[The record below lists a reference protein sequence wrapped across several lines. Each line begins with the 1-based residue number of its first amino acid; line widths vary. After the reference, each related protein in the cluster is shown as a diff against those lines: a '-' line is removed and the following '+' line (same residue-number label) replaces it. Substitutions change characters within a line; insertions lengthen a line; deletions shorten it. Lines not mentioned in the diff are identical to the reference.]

1 MAGLYVSFGSP
12 ARARLRRAAGQLRFS
27 DEHEVFVTGDDFSFV
42 WSGLN
47 DADLFGPAHDPE
59 TGVHVVTAGRVS
71 WDEPD
76 WQRAERLGR
85 FEGGLSNRLLLD
97 VYLRDGTTALER
109 HNGPALLLVWDPRD
123 RSVHLFTDHFGYHP
137 VFLYRPEDAERCVIA
152 TNADVIAADPDTK
165 TTPDLVTMAEFLR
178 FWRATPPHTYYQEI
192 KYAGS
197 AAHWHWNL
205 ETGEVR
211 QRTYWEPYREDPYPS
226 LEVAAEELADA
237 LRESVRIRTLPRLG
251 PTVCYISGGMD
262 SRTILFAA
270 ADPERMIGVN
280 MYDVPNRESSISEQ
294 LCKAAGVRFVGF
306 GRDFDYYPRWMP
318 ESARLSGAMWS
329 TEDSH
334 FLGTHELV
342 SELGARTVMTGCT
355 ADRVFKASPMETRY
369 QQFFG
374 KNLPLKELY
383 PRRVDAFLPN
393 APSGNPPP
401 EMLRAIQ
408 NRFEERFAGTPRE
421 LKEDRD
427 WLRVED
433 RRVRPNCYASSVS
446 GPIMYRIFPY
456 DTFLADRAVADC
468 YSRMRAEWKL
478 NALVWGRA
486 VARVSGRHKG
496 ITIANNGF
504 QLDDSVPMKLL
515 HFTKG
520 WVQRRVRKRDTVVG
534 QGPATDGS
542 WPILGWYATNT
553 PTLRAMWETA
563 TGEDRDRI
571 QALWGSDPW
580 TESFANWAQK
590 PNTLFRLLTLLNH
603 WQSQNMW
610 TPPSSLVSEAT
621 L

>member
-1 MAGLYVSFGSP
+1 MAGLYVTFGP
-12 ARARLRRAAGQLRFS
+12 PQPERLQRAAEQLRFA
-27 DEHEVFVTGDDFSFV
+27 DEHEVTVTEDGFSFV

-47 DADLFGPAHDPE
+47 DATLFGPAHDPA
-59 TGVHVVTAGRVS
+59 TGVRVVTAGRVS

-76 WQRAERLGR
+76 WQRAERLPY
-85 FEGGLSNRLLLD
+85 EGGLSNRLLLD
-97 VYLRDGTTALER
+97 AYLRGSATALER

-137 VFLYRPEDAERCVIA
+137 VFLYRPDDPRRCVIA
-152 TNADVIAADPDTK
+152 THADVMAADPEVE

-192 KYAGS
+192 KYAGP
-197 AAHWHWNL
+197 AAHWHWTL
-205 ETGEVR
+205 DTGDVR

-226 LEVAAEELADA
+226 LEAAAEDLAHA
-237 LRESVRIRTLPRLG
+237 LKESVRIRTLPRLG

-270 ADPERMIGVN
+270 ADPESMIGVN
-280 MYDVPNRESSISEQ
+280 MYDVPNRESGISKRI
-294 LCKAAGVRFVGF
+294 CDAAGVRYVGF
-306 GRDFDYYPRWMP
+306 ARDVDYYPRWMP

-342 SELGARTVMTGCT
+342 RELGARTVMTGCT

-369 QQFFG
+369 QQLFG

-393 APSGNPPP
+393 APSGNQPP

-408 NRFEERFAGTPRE
+408 DRFEERFADTPRE
-421 LKEDRD
+421 FKEDRD

-456 DTFLADRAVADC
+456 DTFLADRAVADS
-468 YSRMRAEWKL
+468 YARMRAEWKL

-486 VARVSGRHKG
+486 VARVSGKHKG
-496 ITIANNGF
+496 ITVANNGF
-504 QLDDSVPMKLL
+504 HLDDSVPKKLL
-515 HFTKG
+515 SFGKG
-520 WVQRRVRKRDTVVG
+520 WVQRRVNKRNTVVG

-542 WPILGWYATNT
+542 WPILGWYVMNT
-553 PTLRAMWETA
+553 PTLRAMWEDA
-563 TGEDRDRI
+563 TPEERARM
-571 QALWGSDPW
+571 QTLWGSDPW
-580 TESFANWAQK
+580 QQPLAYWARR
-590 PNTLFRLLTLLNH
+590 PNTLFRMLTLLTH
-603 WQSQNMW
+603 WRSQGELL
-610 TPPSSLVSEAT
+610 PSPSAVSETAP
-621 L
+621 